1 MDAVSLIHAWYC
13 NVAGMPGKRSERM
26 NNGHGAGMAGE
37 SAPYRIGIDLGGT
50 KTEALLLGPDGT
62 TMLRER
68 RETPLRRGYEA
79 IVSSVAGLVREAL
92 SLVGESATVTVGIGI
107 PGSVDVVSGLVRNA
121 NSTCLIGRPF
131 QADLEEELGRP
142 LGMAND
148 ADCFT
153 LAESRLGVGRG
164 YGMVFGVIM
173 GTGCGGGICINGVVR
188 EGPQRIAGEWGHLS
202 VDPSGS
208 VCYCGNRGC
217 VETKIS
223 GSGVEAAFVR
233 TYGERLPMERI
244 VAGARG
250 GEPRCSAQFAQFLD
264 DFGRCLGGLISILD
278 PDAVVLGGGL
288 SNIEELYTTG
298 LERVRGYAFHD
309 HLTTPILK
317 NSLGD
322 SAGVF
327 GAAWIGV

>member
-1 MDAVSLIHAWYC
+1 MDS
-13 NVAGMPGKRSERM
+13 AGREAIAAGSMPV
-26 NNGHGAGMAGE
+26 GE
-37 SAPYRIGIDLGGT
+37 GEPVKAAKPFRIGIDLGGT
-50 KTEALLLGPDGT
+50 KTEALLLEPDGT
-62 TMLRER
+62 VVLRER
-68 RETPLRRGYEA
+68 RETPLSRGYEA

-92 SLVGESATVTVGIGI
+92 SRVGQGVAATVGIAI
-107 PGSVDVVSGLVRNA
+107 PGSVDGVTGLVRNA
-121 NSTCLIGRPF
+121 NSTCLIGRPL

-153 LAESRLGVGRG
+153 LAECRLGAGRG
-164 YGMVFGVIM
+164 YGLVFGVIM
-173 GTGCGGGICINGVVR
+173 GTGCGGGICIDGLVR

-202 VDPSGS
+202 VDPAGAE
-208 VCYCGNRGC
+208 CYCGNRGC

-223 GSGVEAAFVR
+223 GSGVEAAFAGR
-233 TYGERLPMERI
+233 FGERLTMERI

-250 GEPRCSAQFAQFLD
+250 GEPRCRAAFEQFLD
-264 DFGRCLGGLISILD
+264 DFGRCLGGLISVLD

-288 SNIEELYTTG
+288 SNIDELYTLG
-298 LERVRGYAFHD
+298 RERVRAYAFHD

-317 NSLGD
+317 NVLGD